1 MIPSCWP
8 PLTDVLE
15 PKLVSAGSY
24 LFVRWICHRL
34 PPSGFEFLAHRGCR
48 IANLFDQLAKLLFLI
63 LSSRA
68 QYLASWG
75 SCALILMRRGVF
87 LFVRLFTRHLR
98 EGRSLTLGALGGLRR
113 GRAGHYRVPERTIL
127 QARWSS
133 CALVLPRNSHASDEG
148 LATGHSNRRSR
159 GITRSGSASIT

>member
-24 LFVRWICHRL
+24 LFVHWICHRL

-48 IANLFDQLAKLLFLI
+48 IANLFDQLAKLLFTDPEF
-63 LSSRA
+63 A
-68 QYLASWG
+68 GQCLASWG
-75 SCALILMRRGVF
+75 SCTLILMRWGVF

-98 EGRSLTLGALGGLRR
+98 EGHSLTLGALGGLRR
-113 GRAGHYRVPERTIL
+113 GRVGHYRVTRTNNSAGPL
-127 QARWSS
+127 EFLCPCSS
-133 CALVLPRNSHASDEG
+133 EKQQRLR
-148 LATGHSNRRSR
+148 
-159 GITRSGSASIT
+159 